1 VQGEFDTP
9 KSLMLFPLTI
19 SFAPSAFNPIGK
31 IVNPAWQSRFL
42 CALRL
47 TKALFGI
54 KMIEYI

>member
-1 VQGEFDTP
+1 
-9 KSLMLFPLTI
+9 ML
-19 SFAPSAFNPIGK
+19 FAPSAFNPIGK